1 MTKKGKGLEQLV
13 AAIQEVIKDCPNTYV
28 QTNVLIPNTAGVN
41 REIDI
46 LVTTKV
52 QGICNCTAIEC
63 KDYSTSSNH
72 KPVDIQVVDAFIGKC
87 SLIPLINQKVIVSAT
102 GFSKNAMKE
111 AEEAGVNLYTFE
123 DITIDR
129 ILIKGDAYLAQTRF
143 KANRIEC
150 AIVNNGKIQTKV
162 VSSFDYELRCGTKR
176 DTLQK
181 LFQRQI
187 NRMSDEDYR
196 QLVDRYEKNKKK
208 PFKTTY
214 FYTPNELQ
222 HICLDDK
229 ISYMLVNIAFNVIID
244 FVQTKGNKD
253 VQKRI
258 QQGDKKI
265 EVIEYNFTDRDFKM
279 LIIKNEDNASFYIKN
294 DNELKRI
301 GLN

>member
-13 AAIQEVIKDCPNTYV
+13 AAIQEVTKDCPNTYV

-111 AEEAGVNLYTFE
+111 AEEAGVKLYTFE
-123 DITIDR
+123 DIPIDR

-222 HICLDDK
+222 HIFLDNK
-229 ISYMLVNIAFNVIID
+229 ISYMLVNIDFNVIID